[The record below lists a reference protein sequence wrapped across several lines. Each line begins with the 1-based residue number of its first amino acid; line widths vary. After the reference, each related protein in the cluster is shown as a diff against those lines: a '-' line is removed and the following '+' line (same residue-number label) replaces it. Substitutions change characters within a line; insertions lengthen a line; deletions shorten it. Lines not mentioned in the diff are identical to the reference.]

1 MTKFTEMIRDLF
13 EETEQKQ
20 LATFDESITNPDN
33 VVIYE
38 QIQYGAEKQWNTLD
52 IYRPKDSVGECLPI
66 LVNVH
71 GGAWIQSSKERYKYY
86 CWKLVQKGFAVVNI
100 NYRLVPHAYFPAP
113 VEDLNTVMTWILEH
127 AKEYN
132 MDPSHIYGTGD
143 SAGAQILG
151 QYAAIS
157 SNEKYAGK
165 FTFQIPKKNVFEA
178 IVLNCGVY
186 QVNYECRR
194 SDLVRMIAFEYLNL
208 ENKNPEQIT
217 EEEYHSLYEQK
228 IDLFEFGKYVTSQF
242 PDTLLVTSETDFVKM
257 HSLELM
263 RYLMEQNVNARLYM
277 CVSKEHELNHVF
289 NINLKLQEAERCNN
303 EEMEF
308 LICHTKQN

>member
-52 IYRPKDSVGECLPI
+52 IYRPKDRAGECLPI
-66 LVNVH
+66 LINVH
-71 GGAWIQSSKERYKYY
+71 GGAWMQSSKERYKYY
-86 CWKLVQKGFAVVNI
+86 CWKLMRKGFAVVNI
-100 NYRLVPHAYFPAP
+100 NYRLVPYAYFPAP
-113 VEDLNTVMTWILEH
+113 VEDLNQVMIWILEH
-127 AKEYN
+127 AKEYD
-132 MDPSHIYGTGD
+132 MDLSHIYGTGD

-151 QYAAIS
+151 QYAAIC
-157 SNEKYAGK
+157 SNEKYAGQ

-194 SDLVRMIAFEYLNL
+194 SDLVRMIAFEYLNI

-217 EEEYHSLYEQK
+217 EEE
-228 IDLFEFGKYVTSQF
+228 
-242 PDTLLVTSETDFVKM
+242 
-257 HSLELM
+257 
-263 RYLMEQNVNARLYM
+263 
-277 CVSKEHELNHVF
+277 
-289 NINLKLQEAERCNN
+289 
-303 EEMEF
+303 
-308 LICHTKQN
+308 

>member
-1 MTKFTEMIRDLF
+1 M
-13 EETEQKQ
+13 
-20 LATFDESITNPDN
+20 
-33 VVIYE
+33 
-38 QIQYGAEKQWNTLD
+38 
-52 IYRPKDSVGECLPI
+52 
-66 LVNVH
+66 
-71 GGAWIQSSKERYKYY
+71 QSSKERYKYY
-86 CWKLVQKGFAVVNI
+86 CWKLMQKGFAVVNI
-100 NYRLVPHAYFPAP
+100 NYRLVPYAYFPAP
-113 VEDLNTVMTWILEH
+113 VEDLNQVMIWILKH
-127 AKEYN
+127 AKEYD
-132 MDPSHIYGTGD
+132 MDLSHIYGTGD

-151 QYAAIS
+151 QYAAIC
-157 SNEKYAGK
+157 SNEKYAGQ
-165 FTFQIPKKNVFEA
+165 FSFQIPKKNVFEA

-194 SDLVRMIAFEYLNL
+194 SDLVRMIAFEYLNI

-263 RYLMEQNVNARLYM
+263 RCLMEQNVNARLYM

-289 NINLKLQEAERCNN
+289 NINLKLPEAEQCNN